1 MYLIFGRNLPC
12 FRDVVS
18 AHQVLG
24 HSALR
29 ENIRALLRVLSCD
42 EGVSS
47 ATNTF
52 KTINI
57 LFEYIKTR
65 NDHRSNAGM

>member
-12 FRDVVS
+12 FRDVAS
-18 AHQVLG
+18 ARQVLG

-29 ENIRALLRVLSCD
+29 ENIRVLLSCD
-42 EGVSS
+42 KGVIS

-57 LFEYIKTR
+57 LFEYIRTR

>member
-12 FRDVVS
+12 LRDVAS
-18 AHQVLG
+18 AHQVLR

-29 ENIRALLRVLSCD
+29 ENIRVLLSCD